1 MKVRARIQEFSRQE
15 GSALL
20 IALLALAGLSI
31 LGLSLM
37 LVTDTEMQIS
47 NDERLRKQAL
57 YAAEAGIE
65 HALVFMRG
73 IDTQFYGV
81 NSQDG
86 GLLSGDTNYD
96 APTQPPD
103 DMNSYNEPIVKSE
116 NLYEPTEPWKRP
128 ALARKGNILSFEN
141 QAWFKPGFAAPA
153 QDYALRDVP
162 FEQSAAGGAF
172 DIGAFKSRYTV
183 YVKNNLDDDT
193 LLPDTAASPNP
204 LADDPEQYLYDL
216 DKKIVLTAEG
226 IVDVGTRGSPNGAGY
241 KVVRTVE
248 VTIQTGSNVVCD
260 DYASAGGH
268 GGTGNRSLCDEVPII
283 APQPQNGG
291 GGTGMVKRNE
301 DWS

>member
-1 MKVRARIQEFSRQE
+1 MKVRARIQKIRSRE

-73 IDTQFYGV
+73 IDTQFYGY
-81 NSQDG
+81 NG
-86 GLLSGDTNYD
+86 GNAGLLTGDPSYD
-96 APTQPPD
+96 PPTQPPD
-103 DMNSYNEPIVKSE
+103 DLNSYNESIVKAE
-116 NLYEPTEPWKRP
+116 NLYDPASPWRRPT
-128 ALARKGNILSFEN
+128 LARKGNVLKFDQI
-141 QAWFKPGFAAPA
+141 WFKPGFTAPA
-153 QDYALRDVP
+153 DGYALRDIP
-162 FEQSAAGGAF
+162 FEQSVGTGAF
-172 DIGAFKSRYTV
+172 DVGAFKSRYTV

-193 LLPDTAASPNP
+193 LLPDTPTNPNP
-204 LADDPEQYLYDL
+204 LSNEPAQYEYDL
-216 DKKIVLTAEG
+216 DKKVVLTAEG
-226 IVDVGTRGSPNGAGY
+226 IVDVGQKGSPDGVGY

-248 VTIQTGSNVVCD
+248 VTIQTGSNIVCD
-260 DYASAGGH
+260 DYASAGGA
-268 GGTGNRSLCDEVPII
+268 GGTGNRTLCDEIPVIT
-283 APQPQNGG
+283 PQPQNGSG
-291 GGTGMVKRNE
+291 SAGMVKRNS